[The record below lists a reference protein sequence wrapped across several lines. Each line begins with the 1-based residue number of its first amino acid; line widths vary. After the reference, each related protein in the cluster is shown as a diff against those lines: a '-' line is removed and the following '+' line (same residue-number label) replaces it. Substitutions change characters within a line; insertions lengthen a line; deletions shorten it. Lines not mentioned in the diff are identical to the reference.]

1 MSSNSEK
8 QTATAMSK
16 AELAEAIG
24 NEFRINQNRS
34 DVFDEIAGEILG
46 LNQTDQR
53 CLDIISRLG
62 QTTAG
67 ELARESGLTTGGVTA
82 VVDRLERDGYVRRV
96 RDERDRRKVLLEA
109 TPESFEK
116 VWAIWGPLK
125 DAWDAQ
131 ARSFTREQLE
141 FLLRFMREGNEIAA
155 KHIERIQALR
165 GQPGKG
171 EARSD

>member
-1 MSSNSEK
+1 MSSKSEDQK
-8 QTATAMSK
+8 TQGMTK
-16 AELAEAIG
+16 AELAELIG
-24 NEFRINQNRS
+24 DEFRINQNRS

-46 LNQTDQR
+46 LNKTDQR

-96 RDERDRRKVLLEA
+96 RDSSDRRKVLLEA

-131 ARSFTREQLE
+131 ARRFTREQLE

-155 KHIERIQALR
+155 EHIERVR
-165 GQPGKG
+165 KRRPK
-171 EARSD
+171 D

>member
-1 MSSNSEK
+1 MSSNSEDRK
-8 QTATAMSK
+8 TQGMTK
-16 AELAEAIG
+16 AELAELIG
-24 NEFRINQNRS
+24 DEFRINQNRS

-46 LNQTDQR
+46 LNKTDQR

-62 QTTAG
+62 QATAG

-96 RDERDRRKVLLEA
+96 RDSSDRRKVLLEA

-131 ARSFTREQLE
+131 ARRFTREQLE

-155 KHIERIQALR
+155 EHIERIR
-165 GQPGKG
+165 KRRPN
-171 EARSD
+171 D

>member
-1 MSSNSEK
+1 MSSNSEDK
-8 QTATAMSK
+8 KTQGMTK
-16 AELAEAIG
+16 AELAELIG
-24 NEFRINQNRS
+24 DEFRINQNRS

-46 LNQTDQR
+46 LNKTDQR

-96 RDERDRRKVLLEA
+96 RDSSDRRKVLLEA

-131 ARSFTREQLE
+131 ARRFTREQLE

-155 KHIERIQALR
+155 EHIERIR
-165 GQPGKG
+165 KR
-171 EARSD
+171 RSKD